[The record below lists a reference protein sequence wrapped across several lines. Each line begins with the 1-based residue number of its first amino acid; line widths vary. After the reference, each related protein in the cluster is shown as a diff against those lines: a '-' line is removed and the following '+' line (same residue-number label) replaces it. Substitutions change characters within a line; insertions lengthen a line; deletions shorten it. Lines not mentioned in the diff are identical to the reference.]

1 MASEFIMQRQTR
13 AIALLSALCLIL
25 PLSLDAFQSPAI
37 TLLVPSRKLT
47 SPIHL
52 HVNPS
57 QRKCLPLAM
66 GSLQMPHANLAVSID
81 QPLLPSIPRS
91 LFMTSVLKILVSDI
105 FKAAVAAFLV
115 TFSVS
120 VLARTPSFQLQ
131 ATNVWNLIKGQAN
144 RIWEMIRPG
153 REGVPMTFN
162 EDENE
167 GWGVC
172 TLRSKKKF
180 GRTSFMRYDFDLPNP
195 DNVLALKLGQKVNF
209 CCLDEKGGVA
219 KGEFYAYQSGTGRN
233 QNLGSLSIL
242 APERT
247 VEDTQFAIGA
257 DSAKFIQVLK
267 YDMKIGDEVAVR
279 PGAEMLEYQGSHLP
293 VTVMVYIAFGVGIV
307 PILDQLRAVL
317 PHGSSSVKDVTVVY
331 INDDTLDFD
340 QTEQQLEKEY
350 LKYSTKLSVTC
361 AVDNLREN
369 SLADN
374 GSVNSAVPSFAQGTM
389 AVLSVPKEVV
399 RMALMYLKKRGYPE
413 DCICVL

>member
-1 MASEFIMQRQTR
+1 MQ
-13 AIALLSALCLIL
+13 
-25 PLSLDAFQSPAI
+25 
-37 TLLVPSRKLT
+37 
-47 SPIHL
+47 
-52 HVNPS
+52 
-57 QRKCLPLAM
+57 
-66 GSLQMPHANLAVSID
+66 PHANLAVSID

-257 DSAKFIQVLK
+257 DSAKFVRRLGVCFEIYTRSILETYCCVVVAGFCVVLFCSRFK
-267 YDMKIGDEVAVR
+267 
-279 PGAEMLEYQGSHLP
+279 
-293 VTVMVYIAFGVGIV
+293 
-307 PILDQLRAVL
+307 
-317 PHGSSSVKDVTVVY
+317 
-331 INDDTLDFD
+331 
-340 QTEQQLEKEY
+340 
-350 LKYSTKLSVTC
+350 C
-361 AVDNLREN
+361 
-369 SLADN
+369 
-374 GSVNSAVPSFAQGTM
+374 
-389 AVLSVPKEVV
+389 
-399 RMALMYLKKRGYPE
+399 
-413 DCICVL
+413 